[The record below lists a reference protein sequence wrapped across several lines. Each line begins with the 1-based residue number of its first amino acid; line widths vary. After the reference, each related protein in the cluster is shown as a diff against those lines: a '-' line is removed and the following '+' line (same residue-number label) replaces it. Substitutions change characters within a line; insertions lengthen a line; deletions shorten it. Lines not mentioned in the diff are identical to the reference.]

1 MDAAYA
7 RCLAL
12 TREHYENFPVARLV
26 PKRLRAHVAAIYAFA
41 RYADDIA
48 DEGWGENGAPTPQ
61 ERVAALDAFEGQLW
75 HCVKGEALDPQTEWI
90 FKPLGHTLKQFDIPP
105 QLCADLLSAFKQDC
119 VTLRYQTF
127 ADVLDYCRRSANP
140 VGRIVLLLHGFND
153 ATRFAQSDAIC
164 TALQL
169 ANFWQDVGVDMQ
181 KDGRIYIPQ
190 EDWQTFGVTEADFF
204 VAPTAGNG
212 TTAGTPQNLRKCIR
226 FQVKRTAELFAT
238 GKPLPNS
245 LPFPLSL
252 EIRLTWLGGS
262 RILQKTLALDCDT
275 LIRRPK
281 ITKADKL
288 RLLARSLF
296 PN

>member
-1 MDAAYA
+1 MSMDEAYA

-41 RYADDIA
+41 RYADDLA
-48 DEGWGENGAPTPQ
+48 DEGWGGDDSPTPQ
-61 ERVAALDAFEGQLW
+61 QRVAALDAFEQQLW
-75 HCVKGEALDPQTEWI
+75 NCVSGAALDPQTEWI
-90 FKPLGHTLKQFDIPP
+90 FKPLGHTLHAFDIPP

-119 VTLRYQTF
+119 VRLRYVTF

-140 VGRIVLLLHGFND
+140 VGRIVLLLHGFSD
-153 ATRFAQSDAIC
+153 ATRFAQSDSIC

-169 ANFWQDVGVDMQ
+169 ANFWQDVGVDMK
-181 KDGRIYIPQ
+181 KDARIYIPE
-190 EDWQTFGVTEADFF
+190 EDWGPYGVTEADFL
-204 VAPTAGNG
+204 AQES
-212 TTAGTPQNLRKCIR
+212 TPPSLRACIR
-226 FQVKRTAELFAT
+226 FQVERTAKLFAE
-238 GKPLPNS
+238 GKPLPAS

-262 RILQKTLALDCDT
+262 RILQKTLDLDCNT

-281 ITKADKL
+281 ITKKDKFA
-288 RLLARSLF
+288 LLARSLL
-296 PN
+296 PL

>member
-1 MDAAYA
+1 MSMDDAYA

-26 PKRLRAHVAAIYAFA
+26 PKRLRVHVAAIYAFA

-48 DEGWGENGAPTPQ
+48 DEGWGIDGAPTPVA
-61 ERVAALDAFEGQLW
+61 RVAALDAYEQQLW
-75 HCVKGEALDPQTEWI
+75 RCVKGEPLAAETEWI
-90 FKPLGHTLKQFDIPP
+90 FKPLGHTLQQFNIPP

-119 VTLRYQTF
+119 VTLRYATF

-140 VGRIVLLLHGFND
+140 VGRIVLLLHGFSDD
-153 ATRFAQSDAIC
+153 ARFAQSDSIC

-169 ANFWQDVGVDMQ
+169 ANFWQDVGVDMK
-181 KDGRIYIPQ
+181 KDARIYIPM
-190 EDWQTFGVTEADFF
+190 EDWAAHGVSEQDFH
-204 VAPTAGNG
+204 ASD
-212 TTAGTPQNLRKCIR
+212 TTPASLRACIR
-226 FQVKRTAELFAT
+226 YQVERTARIFEQ
-238 GKPLPNS
+238 GRPLPAS

-262 RILQKTLALDCDT
+262 HILKKVSQLNHNT
-275 LIRRPK
+275 LIERPK

-288 RLLARSLF
+288 SLLLRALL
-296 PN
+296 PL